1 MGSGEEAGLGSS
13 LTRSASYGEEPW
25 AGGAWRTTTHV
36 GDKGDMVS
44 YVQQEAQVSLV
55 LGSHG
60 QRNQQEGLLD
70 TCKSAPR
77 ENEPETASQRPQ
89 CVCVGGGVTTLAA
102 KKHCAL

>member
-1 MGSGEEAGLGSS
+1 MGSGEEAGFGSS
-13 LTRSASYGEEPW
+13 LTHSASYGVEPW

-36 GDKGDMVS
+36 GFKGDMVNHG
-44 YVQQEAQVSLV
+44 QQEAQVSLV

-60 QRNQQEGLLD
+60 QRNKQGLLD

-89 CVCVGGGVTTLAA
+89 CMCVG
-102 KKHCAL
+102 